1 MDLGRHNLS
10 EDAKLNLEG
19 LVVGRPL
26 ELAELDRLVSYVQQL
41 EQNIV
46 SHEQVENDL

>member
-1 MDLGRHNLS
+1 MWTGRHDLS

-19 LVVGRPL
+19 FLVGRPL
-26 ELAELDRLVSYVQQL
+26 ELAELDHLVSCVQQL

-46 SHEQVENDL
+46 SHKQVENT